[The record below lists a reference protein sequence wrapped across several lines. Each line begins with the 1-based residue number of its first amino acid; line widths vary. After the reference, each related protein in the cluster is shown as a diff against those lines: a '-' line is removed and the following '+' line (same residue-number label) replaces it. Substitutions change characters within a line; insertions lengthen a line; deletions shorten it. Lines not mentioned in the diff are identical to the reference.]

1 MEPQICWNYNKRSN
15 IHIIGVLEVEEKEDR
30 AKKKKVLKK
39 VEAYTVSILAN
50 NKIKNKHT
58 GSRSWTIPNRIG
70 PKNCMLR
77 YIFIKLLRFY
87 LKTLKAASEKG
98 HLAYREKNNKNENR
112 TLSRNPEGQEKVAQH
127 L

>member
-1 MEPQICWNYNKRSN
+1 M
-15 IHIIGVLEVEEKEDR
+15 
-30 AKKKKVLKK
+30 LKK
-39 VEAYTVSILAN
+39 VEADTVSILAN

-77 YIFIKLLRFY
+77 YILIKLLKFY
-87 LKTLKAASEKG
+87 LKALKAASEKG
-98 HLAYREKNNKNENR
+98 RLTYRGKNNKNENR

-127 L
+127 LLNPERKTNKQKYPSEMRGESKHSQIEEN